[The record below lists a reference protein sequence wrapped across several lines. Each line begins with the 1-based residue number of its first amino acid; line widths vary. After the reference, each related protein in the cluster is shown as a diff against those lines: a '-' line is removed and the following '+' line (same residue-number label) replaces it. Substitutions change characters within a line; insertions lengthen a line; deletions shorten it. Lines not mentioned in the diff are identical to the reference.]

1 MRFLSSPFHIFFCLE
16 SFITNSYPNRAIVS
30 MLHGVQPTPSPWPGS
45 VLILKLSGA
54 GDESYVSI
62 RPGDVPDIRE
72 YFVHFR
78 Y

>member
-1 MRFLSSPFHIFFCLE
+1 
-16 SFITNSYPNRAIVS
+16 